1 MMRWLPLP
9 FVAWCAG
16 CWLHGERR
24 WELLLFGIGVP
35 LLAYTSDASRRF
47 LLGILPMAL
56 LALIY
61 DAMRFVRDVGLSPER
76 VHLCDLRA
84 LDMRIAS
91 IDGGSV
97 HDYLQA
103 HATPA
108 LDIACAIPYGT
119 FVYVTLAF
127 AIWLYVRDRAALTR
141 FAWSFLALNIAGFI
155 TYHIYPAAAPWY
167 YHAYG
172 CQVDLTSR
180 ASEGPNLARVDAWL
194 GVGYFAAFYGRSNDV
209 FGAVPSLHVGYP
221 LLIVR
226 YAWPL
231 TRALAR
237 SAALAFFAAMCF
249 AAVYLDHHWIID
261 VLLGIVYTLVVDFA
275 VRLVASPTPSATLQ
289 RAASG
294 P

>member
-1 MMRWLPLP
+1 MRVLPLP

-24 WELLLFGIGVP
+24 WELALFGIGVP
-35 LLAYTSDASRRF
+35 LLAYASDASRRF

-61 DAMRFVRDVGLSPER
+61 DAMRFVRDVGLAPER

-84 LDMRIAS
+84 LDMRIARVGS
-91 IDGGSV
+91 GSV

-119 FVYVTLAF
+119 FIYVTLAF
-127 AIWLYVRDRAALTR
+127 AIWLYVRDRRALSR
-141 FAWSFLALNIAGFI
+141 FAWSFLLLNIAGFV

-167 YHAYG
+167 YHAHG
-172 CQVDLTSR
+172 CSVDLASR

-194 GVGYFAAFYGRSNDV
+194 GVGYFAGFYGRSNDV
-209 FGAVPSLHVGYP
+209 FGAMPSLHVGYP
-221 LLIVR
+221 LLVVL
-226 YAWPL
+226 YGWPL
-231 TRALAR
+231 TRAPGR
-237 SAALAFFAAMCF
+237 TAALAFLASMCC

-261 VLLGIVYTLVVDFA
+261 VLVGLAYTLIA
-275 VRLVASPTPSATLQ
+275 SGALRLFSSPTPSAALV
-289 RAASG
+289 REASG
-294 P
+294 T